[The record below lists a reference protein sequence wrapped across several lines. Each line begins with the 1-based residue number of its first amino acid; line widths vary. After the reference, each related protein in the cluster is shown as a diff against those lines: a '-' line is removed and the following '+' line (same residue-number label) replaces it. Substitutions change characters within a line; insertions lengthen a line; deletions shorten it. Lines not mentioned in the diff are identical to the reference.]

1 MPSLV
6 QIPIRYP
13 TRARYHGTL
22 KKSFTIDPLLPLY
35 HSFLHIRCISK
46 MEILNSLL
54 CGRKAQIFGA
64 KVVFFFFPFHYIF
77 KDCFDWSYQYL
88 TTSVNS
94 CFIPWSSGSLQ
105 KARGRL
111 NKLPE
116 AELTIWLQKRSR
128 FEAVHENKFAA
139 IAAHLFLYLAKDLHY
154 FDAPLQELS
163 QVYLSSTVLR

>member
-1 MPSLV
+1 M

-22 KKSFTIDPLLPLY
+22 KKIFYYRSTFSLVSFISTYSMHQQKWRFSILY
-35 HSFLHIRCISK
+35 YVGGKHRYLELK
-46 MEILNSLL
+46 W
-54 CGRKAQIFGA
+54 
-64 KVVFFFFPFHYIF
+64 FFFFPFHYIF

-139 IAAHLFLYLAKDLHY
+139 IAAHLFLYLAEDLHY